1 MTSAVNGMIIAITFA
16 SCILLFA
23 TRNWI
28 LAGIAVGCVSIVIV
42 SVVAIMAMQGWEFGV
57 SESISVVILIG
68 LSVDYVVHLASD
80 YRHSAEQSRSDKMK
94 QAYKEMG
101 VSILSGTITTFGS
114 GIFLFGG
121 QVVTFK
127 KFSILITSTITI
139 SFLTSMVLFGALMHT
154 IGPEDGKGD
163 LKNCFK

>member
-1 MTSAVNGMIIAITFA
+1 MKTAEQNAGVFWSWMASERAFVTSAVNGIIIAITFA
-16 SCILLFA
+16 YCILLLA
-23 TRNWI
+23 TQNWI
-28 LAGIAVGCVSIVIV
+28 LATIAIGCVTIVIV
-42 SVVAIMAMQGWEFGV
+42 SVVAIMSMQGWEFGV

-80 YRHSAEQSRSDKMK
+80 YRHSAEPLREDKMK

-121 QVVTFK
+121 
-127 KFSILITSTITI
+127 
-139 SFLTSMVLFGALMHT
+139 
-154 IGPEDGKGD
+154 
-163 LKNCFK
+163 